1 LSVEGWVAQMRG
13 FGAAVSVLLGLG
25 VFALGGCEDLRS
37 LDFDLFDVGG
47 RGGAGPVSYD
57 TLMRVAAASHA
68 GGDLANAVTIYR
80 RAAVLEPHAAAPFVA
95 AGNTLFEMGELNEA
109 ILAYKS
115 ALERVENEPEA
126 LRGLAKAYLR
136 TGRPEL
142 AGAPLAAAYQATPND
157 PKLLLLIG
165 VADDFVGQHK
175 EAQARYRR
183 GLELLPR
190 DPALRL
196 DLALSLALTGNYTEA
211 VGVLRPMAIAP
222 TGTPRQRQTLALIYG
237 LAGDRASAEKMA
249 RRDLQPAA
257 VQHNLAYYERLRSLS
272 PEARR
277 RALQSMSNSS
287 SIPQHG

>member
-1 LSVEGWVAQMRG
+1 MRG
-13 FGAAVSVLLGLG
+13 FGAAASVLLGVG
-25 VFALGGCEDLRS
+25 IFALAGCEDFRS

-57 TLMRVAAASHA
+57 TLMRVAAATHA
-68 GGDLANAVTIYR
+68 GGDLASSVTIYR

-95 AGNTLFEMGELNEA
+95 LGNTLVEMGEMNEA

-126 LRGLAKAYLR
+126 LRGLAKAYLK

-190 DPALRL
+190 DPALTL
-196 DLALSLALTGNYTEA
+196 DLALSLALAGNYTEA
-211 VGVLRPMAIAP
+211 VGVLRPTAIAP

-237 LAGDRASAEKMA
+237 LAGDRALAEKMA
-249 RRDLQPAA
+249 RRDLEPNA
-257 VQHNLAYYERLRSLS
+257 VQHNLAYYERLRNLS

-277 RALQSMSNSS
+277 HALQSMSNSS
-287 SIPQHG
+287 PAAARPS